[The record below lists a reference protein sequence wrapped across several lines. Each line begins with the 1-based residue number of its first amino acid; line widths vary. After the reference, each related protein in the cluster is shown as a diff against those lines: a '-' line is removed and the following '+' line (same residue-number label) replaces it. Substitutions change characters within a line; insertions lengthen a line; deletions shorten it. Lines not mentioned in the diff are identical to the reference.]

1 MKSVIF
7 FGTPNLAVPFLDA
20 LQSASNFDIV
30 GVVTQPDKPVG
41 RKQILRP
48 SPVKVRAQELGLP
61 VLELKNLKSDR
72 ANSKLKTLNS
82 QLFVVVAYGKIIPES
97 ILELAPAFNVHPSL
111 LPKYR
116 GPSPMQSAILNG
128 DSKTG
133 ISIMLLDQGMDS
145 GPILAQQEIELLDH
159 ETAQTLEQKVS
170 KLGPKLLLDALDQ
183 YLAGQIKPKVQDDSK
198 MTICSMLER
207 NDGQIT
213 WNESLKEI
221 DQKIRA
227 FDPWPGTYFE
237 LEGTDRRES
246 VIRVKILKARL
257 DQSGLNLLE
266 VQPAGKK
273 PMTIDQFLNGY
284 L

>member
-145 GPILAQQEIELLDH
+145 GPILVQQEIELLDH
-159 ETAQTLEQKVS
+159 ETAHTLEQKVS